1 MSDKIDFNSLGGLIN
16 GLKMQV
22 QELRKERALPRDVN
36 MQEVDENYVT
46 RPPIVDLK
54 VPQGLID
61 IMSHIEED
69 FYKSIGCEEETKEVI
84 QACPRSSK
92 MNYSPPPLN

>member
-1 MSDKIDFNSLGGLIN
+1 MSDTIDFNSLDGLIN
-16 GLKMQV
+16 GLKMEV
-22 QELRKERALPRDVN
+22 KELRKERALPRDVD

-61 IMSHIEED
+61 IMSHIDED
-69 FYKSIGCEEETKEVI
+69 F
-84 QACPRSSK
+84 
-92 MNYSPPPLN
+92 